1 MSDQT
6 PDETPD
12 QTPARRL
19 HTTEVVA
26 QENAAQSADA
36 EESLVEI
43 LEGAQRALKASTD
56 LAADR
61 LESLWNPDA
70 RKYEPR
76 EEADTLHDIINE
88 NVRATLRLRRAL
100 RAAQRS

>member
-1 MSDQT
+1 MSNQS

-26 QENAAQSADA
+26 QEKAAQPADT
-36 EESLVEI
+36 EESLAEI
-43 LEGAQRALKASTD
+43 LEEAQRALKASTD

-61 LESLWNPDA
+61 LESLFNPET
-70 RKYEPR
+70 RRYEPR
-76 EEADTLHDIINE
+76 AEADTLHDIINE

-100 RAAQRS
+100 RIAQRS